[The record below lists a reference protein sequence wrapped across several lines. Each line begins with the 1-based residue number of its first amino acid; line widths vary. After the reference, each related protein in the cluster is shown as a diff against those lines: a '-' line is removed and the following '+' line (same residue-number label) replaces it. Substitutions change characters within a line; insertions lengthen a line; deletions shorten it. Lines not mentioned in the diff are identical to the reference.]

1 MKQIKNAFSKLPM
14 KKIINVSLL
23 LLLFFAFSTKILAQ
37 KVEWATK
44 VIAVSS
50 EKKVKIDPNQFSAR
64 QALGKPT
71 LLPNT
76 RFSPAAWSPATEDNT
91 KPEFIKVS
99 FTPTNA
105 RQIVVAESYNSGTI
119 SQIIAYNQQDRPIF
133 TWNNERLGQDNKDG
147 QMLYVKLDSAKR
159 IFSVKITLQTD
170 RIPGFNQI
178 DAIGLTES
186 DASVLLPISV
196 QTALPIKNKP
206 EKLGNSINSQYPAFA
221 PNITPDGKRLYFS
234 RSDHPENMPFKDSTG
249 KTIYKQDIWFADLQ
263 DAAKGTFSKAQ
274 NAGAPL
280 NTSGHNTSFSISND
294 GNSMLLN
301 NKYMPDGTLER
312 GLSITYKVEGVWGKP
327 QEVIIESLENFSDFS
342 EFCLSPDGK
351 TIIAAIQPTDTQ
363 GGKDLYVCLK
373 KTATTWGKPINIGK
387 NINTAENESSPFL
400 ASDNKTLY
408 FASLGH
414 RGYGNYDVFV
424 TRRLDESWLSWS
436 EPENVGQSINT
447 ASAEMY
453 FSIMS
458 SGEYAYFVSDK
469 NISRVRLT
477 DPLKPAV
484 PLLVIKTF
492 DAKTNQPLFAK
503 VSISSLEDK
512 KAIKGLENAPNSNEY
527 KIVLEQEKKYR
538 VTAEFDGYFATTKD
552 VNIPKI
558 SEYKEFSDTL
568 LLTPV
573 ISGEK
578 VRLDFIYFSR
588 ASAELLPESFPELD
602 RLAEILE
609 KNAGTTIM
617 LEGHTEPFGNPKG
630 LRKLAKERVV
640 SVRHYLV
647 SKKRIPEKRIK
658 IEGYGGDRPITRK
671 DDEKSRQLNRRVEVK
686 VL

>member
-1 MKQIKNAFSKLPM
+1 MKKFM
-14 KKIINVSLL
+14 KKIIVTPLL
-23 LLLFFAFSTKILAQ
+23 LLLFFVFSTKVFAQ

-44 VIAVSS
+44 LIAVSS
-50 EKKVKIDPNQFSAR
+50 EKKIKNDPNQFTAR

-76 RFSPAAWSPATEDNT
+76 RFSPAAWSPATEDNA

-99 FTPTNA
+99 FPVTNA
-105 RQIVVAESYNSGTI
+105 RQIIVAESYNSGAI
-119 SQIIAYNQQDRPIF
+119 SQIIAYNQQDKAVF
-133 TWNNERLGQDNKDG
+133 TWNNEKLGQESKEG
-147 QMLYVKLDSAKR
+147 QMLYIKLDSAKR
-159 IFSVKITLQTD
+159 IYSIKITLQTD

-178 DAIGLTES
+178 DAIGVSDS
-186 DASVLLPISV
+186 DAPITLPVNV
-196 QTALPIKNKP
+196 QTALSIKNKP
-206 EKLGNSINSQYPAFA
+206 EKLNGNINSQYPAFA

-234 RSDHPENMPFKDSTG
+234 RSDHPENMPFKDSLG
-249 KTIYKQDIWFADLQ
+249 KIIYKQDIWFADLQ
-263 DAAKGTFSKAQ
+263 NAQNGTFSKAQ
-274 NAGAPL
+274 NIGAPL
-280 NTSGHNTSFSISND
+280 NTSGHNTSFSIAND

-301 NKYMPDGTLER
+301 NKYMPDGSLER
-312 GLSITYKVEGVWGKP
+312 GLSITYKENDVWGKP
-327 QEVIIESLENFSDFS
+327 TEVIIESLENFSDFS

-351 TIIAAIQPTDTQ
+351 SIIAAIQPADSQ

-373 KTATTWGKPINIGK
+373 KTPTTWGKPINIGR

-414 RGYGNYDVFV
+414 RGYGNYDIFV

-447 ASAEMY
+447 AGAEMY

-469 NISRVRLT
+469 SISRVRLI
-477 DPLKPAV
+477 DPLKPVV
-484 PLLVIKTF
+484 PLFIVQTF
-492 DAKTNQPLFAK
+492 DAKTNQPLLSK
-503 VSISSLEDK
+503 VNIIALEDNK
-512 KAIKGLENAPNSNEY
+512 EVKGIENAPNSNEY
-527 KIVLEQEKKYR
+527 KIVLKQEKKYR
-538 VTAEFDGYFATTKD
+538 ITAEAEGYFATTKD

-558 SEYKEFSDTL
+558 TEYKEFLDTL
-568 LLTPV
+568 MLTPV
-573 ISGEK
+573 IKGEK
-578 VRLDFIYFSR
+578 IRLDFIYFSR

-609 KNAGTTIM
+609 KNATTSIM

-630 LRKLAKERVV
+630 LRKLAKSRVV

>member
-1 MKQIKNAFSKLPM
+1 M
-14 KKIINVSLL
+14 KKIINISIILL
-23 LLLFFAFSTKILAQ
+23 LCFAFSIGFSTKILAQ

-44 VIAVSS
+44 VISVSS
-50 EKKVKIDPNQFSAR
+50 EKKITTDPNQYAAR

-76 RFSPAAWSPATEDNT
+76 RFSPAAWSPATEDNA

-99 FTPTNA
+99 FAPMNA
-105 RQIVVAESYNSGTI
+105 RQIIVAESYGSGTI
-119 SQIIAYNQQDRPIF
+119 AQIVAYNQQDKAVF
-133 TWNNERLGQDNKDG
+133 TWNNEKLGQENKQG
-147 QMLYVKLDSAKR
+147 QMLYIKLDSAKR

-178 DAIGLTES
+178 DAIGLADN
-186 DASVLLPISV
+186 DAPITFPINV
-196 QTALPIKNKP
+196 QTALSIKNKP
-206 EKLGNSINSQYPAFA
+206 ERLGNSINSQYPAFA

-234 RSDHPENMPFKDSTG
+234 RSDHPENMPFKDSSG
-249 KTIYKQDIWFADLQ
+249 RTIYKQDIWFADLQ
-263 DAAKGTFSKAQ
+263 DAQNGTFSKAQ
-274 NAGAPL
+274 NVGAPL
-280 NTSGHNTSFSISND
+280 NTSGHNTSFSITDD

-301 NKYMPDGTLER
+301 NKYMPDGSLER
-312 GLSITYKVEGVWGKP
+312 GLSITYKENGVWGKP
-327 QEVIIESLENFSDFS
+327 KEVIIESLENFSDFS

-351 TIIAAIQPTDTQ
+351 TIIAAIQPTDSQ

-387 NINTAENESSPFL
+387 NVNTAENESSPFL

-414 RGYGNYDVFV
+414 RGYGNYDIFV

-469 NISRVRLT
+469 NISRVRLI

-484 PLLVIKTF
+484 PLFIVKTL
-492 DAKTNQPLFAK
+492 DSKTNQPIFAK
-503 VSISSLEDK
+503 VHIIALEDNK
-512 KAIKGLENAPNSNEY
+512 EVKGLENALNSNEF
-527 KIVLEQEKKYR
+527 KIVLKQEKKYR
-538 VTAEFDGYFATTKD
+538 VTAEYDGYFAATKD
-552 VNIPKI
+552 ISIPKI
-558 SEYKEFSDTL
+558 TEYKEFLDTL
-568 LLTPV
+568 MLTPV
-573 ISGEK
+573 AKGEK
-578 VRLDFIYFSR
+578 IRLDFIYFGR

-609 KNAGTTIM
+609 KNAATSIL

-647 SKKRIPEKRIK
+647 SKKKIPEKRIK

>member
-512 KAIKGLENAPNSNEY
+512 KVIKGLENAPNSNEY